1 MDADTFENPWRK
13 NYEAVAIAGWLIGAL
28 SAYIAYLYTD
38 LPGAP
43 FFYMLACCLAMAV
56 YRWPQAMDVAERKW
70 ALAGHPLSF
79 LDAGKLPKKMKVGNT
94 WWGHGFEWTQPM
106 AQQAYNLMRMDTTE
120 LLDPDPAK
128 MGFYWIHG
136 LATKDEPIYQPLEH
150 AAGHTLIVGTTGAG
164 KTRLF
169 DLLVSQAVLR
179 GEPVVIIDPK
189 GDKELRSTAKRA
201 CELAGHPERFINFH
215 PAFPRDC
222 IRINPLQNF
231 SRATEMA
238 SRLAALIPSETGAD
252 PFKAF
257 GQMALNNV
265 IQGLVAIN
273 RRPTLVQLRRYLEGG
288 PEKLI
293 VRALSTYFGKHVPR
307 WEAIAPSVQ
316 RSAKAVEEQADAMIR
331 YYRAEVQDETPS
343 SDLEGLMSMYEHER
357 QHLGKMIASLMPVLN
372 MLTSGSIGPILS
384 PDPSDDSDT
393 RVITDTR
400 RIINGNQVA
409 YIGLDSLT
417 DEMVGG
423 AIGSMFVSDLA
434 AVAGDRYNFGVEGGT
449 LNIFIDEGAE
459 VLNDRVIQ
467 LLNKG
472 RGAKIRLYIA
482 TQTFADFVAKTG
494 SDAKARQIL
503 ANMNNVIALRVLDA
517 ETQEYIVEGLP
528 KTHIKHVMRT
538 QGSSTHS
545 EHPGMFAG
553 NHGERL
559 MAEEA
564 DSFPAALLGQLPN
577 LEYVAKFAGGRV
589 VKGRLDIITH
599 TPRKNAE

>member
-1 MDADTFENPWRK
+1 M
-13 NYEAVAIAGWLIGAL
+13 
-28 SAYIAYLYTD
+28 
-38 LPGAP
+38 
-43 FFYMLACCLAMAV
+43 
-56 YRWPQAMDVAERKW
+56 
-70 ALAGHPLSF
+70 
-79 LDAGKLPKKMKVGNT
+79 
-94 WWGHGFEWTQPM
+94 
-106 AQQAYNLMRMDTTE
+106 
-120 LLDPDPAK
+120 
-128 MGFYWIHG
+128 
-136 LATKDEPIYQPLEH
+136 
-150 AAGHTLIVGTTGAG
+150 
-164 KTRLF
+164 F
-169 DLLVSQAVLR
+169 DLLVTQAVLR

-189 GDKELRSTAKRA
+189 GDKDLRNTAKRA
-201 CELAGHPERFINFH
+201 CELAGEPDRFVNFH
-215 PAFPRDC
+215 PAFPSEC

-293 VRALSTYFGKHVPR
+293 VLALTTYFHTNAPR
-307 WEAIAPSVQ
+307 WDAIESSVL
-316 RSAKAVEEQADAMIR
+316 RSAKTVEETADALIR
-331 YYRAEVQDETPS
+331 YYRSDVQDTTPS

-372 MLTSGSIGPILS
+372 MLTSGSIGPLLS
-384 PDPSDDSDT
+384 PNPADGADG

-400 RIINGNQVA
+400 RMIDNNQVA

-423 AIGSMFVSDLA
+423 AIGSMFASDLA
-434 AVAGDRYNFGVEGGT
+434 AVAGDRYNFGVKNDKT

-459 VLNDRVIQ
+459 VINDRIIQ

-494 SDAKARQIL
+494 SEAKARQIL
-503 ANMNNVIALRVLDA
+503 ANMNNVIALRVLDG

-545 EHPGMFAG
+545 EHPEMFAG

-564 DSFPAALLGQLPN
+564 DSFPAALLGQVPN

-589 VKGRLDIITH
+589 VKGRLPIITH
-599 TPRKNAE
+599 KRPRKAA